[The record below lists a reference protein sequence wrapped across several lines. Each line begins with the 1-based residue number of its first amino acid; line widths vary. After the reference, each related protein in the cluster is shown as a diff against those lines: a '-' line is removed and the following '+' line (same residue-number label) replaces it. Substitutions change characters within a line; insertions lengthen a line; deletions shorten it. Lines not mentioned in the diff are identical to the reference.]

1 MSNLGSNSS
10 MANSDMPRNVRP
22 FRKSSRKGLTII
34 IKIGTS
40 SICDEVTHFTKLSTL
55 SQLVETIVELKNN
68 GNEVVLVTSGA
79 VGTGLRRLNQAT
91 KPKVI
96 SKIQAIA
103 AVGQGR
109 LMSQYDDL
117 FGQFNQPIA
126 QVLLTRNDLTERSQY
141 LNACATF
148 EELLNMNVVPIVNE
162 NDTISVA
169 ELRFGDNDTLSAI
182 TAGMVNADYLFL
194 LTDVDALY
202 TDNPRINP
210 DSKAIR
216 EVDDI
221 SKLRNEISVKS
232 SGSSLGTGG
241 MATKLIAAELA
252 TAAGCKTVILSGSQ
266 PKDIIKVINY
276 SIENPEKPPL
286 IGTHFKAKENPM
298 VDRKWWI
305 MYGLATN
312 GKLYIDKGAVNAI
325 ALHKSS
331 LFAAGIKEIEG
342 NFNAHQ
348 SVLMLYKYTNENG
361 EVIKEVEVG
370 KGLVNYTSSEINRIK
385 GHKSKDIY
393 KLLGYMDSDF
403 VIHRANISIILTEE
417 DKSLIGLDEK
427 CNCND
432 MDKNNEKN
440 GNQEQ

>member
-1 MSNLGSNSS
+1 MTSLSNSS
-10 MANSDMPRNVRP
+10 ITDSQRNLRP
-22 FRKSSRKGLTII
+22 FRNSSRKGLTII

-55 SQLVETIVELKNN
+55 SQLVETIVELKNK
-68 GNEVVLVTSGA
+68 GNDVILVTSGA

-103 AVGQGR
+103 AVGQGK

-117 FGQFNQPIA
+117 FDQFNQPIA

-148 EELLNMNVVPIVNE
+148 EELLNMDVVPIVNE

-210 DSKAIR
+210 ESKAIH

-221 SKLRNEISVKS
+221 SKLRSEISFTS

-252 TAAGCKTVILSGSQ
+252 TSAGCKTVILSGKR
-266 PKDIIKVINY
+266 PGDIIKVIDYAKEHPN
-276 SIENPEKPPL
+276 EPPI
-286 IGTHFKAKENPM
+286 IGTHFKAKAEPM

-312 GKLYIDKGAVNAI
+312 GKLIIDKGAVSAI

-331 LFAAGIKEIEG
+331 LFAAGIKEVEG
-342 NFNAHQ
+342 NFNAHE
-348 SVLMLYKYTNENG
+348 SVLMVYKH
-361 EVIKEVEVG
+361 KEEDGSFTEIEIG
-370 KGLVNYTSSEINRIK
+370 KGLVTYTSTEINRIK

-393 KLLGYMDSDF
+393 NLLGYMDSDF
-403 VIHRANISIILTEE
+403 VIHRANIAIMLTDENKRKINLEEQCTWSKSIRFTW
-417 DKSLIGLDEK
+417 KG
-427 CNCND
+427 
-432 MDKNNEKN
+432 
-440 GNQEQ
+440 